1 MPFKSKEYDDY
12 AKYMGFKRVPIT
24 PGYPQANGMIE
35 RFNAGLKKISMT
47 TKIEHKKMATG
58 AVYLLAELSM
68 HPTQNYRASTR
79 KLFFN
84 KINFCT
90 RIPEIRV
97 NETDDAILR
106 EKVRK
111 NKARLKTYADRKS
124 YVKKCHIAFGDTVLV
139 KKRRRR
145 KSDPYYDPVPYV
157 VTNRS

>member
-24 PGYPQANGMIE
+24 PVYPQANGMIE

-47 TKIEHKKMATG
+47 TKIEHKKWQRELCT
-58 AVYLLAELSM
+58 YLR
-68 HPTQNYRASTR
+68 NYRCTPHRTTEQAPAS
-79 KLFFN
+79 LFFN

-111 NKARLKTYADRKS
+111 NKVRLKKYADRKS

-145 KSDPYYDPVPYV
+145 KSDPYYDPVPYA